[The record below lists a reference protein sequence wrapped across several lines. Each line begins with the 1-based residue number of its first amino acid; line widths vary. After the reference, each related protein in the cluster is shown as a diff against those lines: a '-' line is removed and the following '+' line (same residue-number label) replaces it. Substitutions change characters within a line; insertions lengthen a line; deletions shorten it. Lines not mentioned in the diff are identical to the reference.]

1 MAFKITKWEFSDDI
15 EVDTPIPEGLRA
27 VHIDNAY
34 YDPEKYTYVME
45 LTDLELFESFK
56 LTYWLYSA
64 NQKTGKLEKS
74 KTTVGT
80 LNSLGKA
87 IFGPDM
93 NVGVPAPA
101 DVCGAVVIAEIKNKT
116 SETSGRTYPRC
127 YHFMPANASMKGYSE
142 IEQYYTA

>member
-1 MAFKITKWEFSDDI
+1 MAFKITKWEFSDDV
-15 EVDTPIPEGLRA
+15 ETDTPIPEGLRA
-27 VHIDNAY
+27 VHIDNAF
-34 YDPEKYTYVME
+34 YDPEKYTYNME
-45 LTDLELFESFK
+45 LTDLELFETFK

-93 NVGVPAPA
+93 QVGVPAPA
-101 DVCGAVVIAEIKNKT
+101 DICGAVVSAAIKHKT
-116 SETSGRTYPRC
+116 SETSGRT
-127 YHFMPANASMKGYSE
+127 
-142 IEQYYTA
+142 

>member
-1 MAFKITKWEFSDDI
+1 MAFKIPTREFSDDA
-15 EVDTPIPEGLRA
+15 DTDPPIPEGLRA
-27 VHIDNAY
+27 VHIDNAF
-34 YDPEKYTYVME
+34 YDPEKYTYNME
-45 LTDLELFESFK
+45 LTDLELFETFK

-93 NVGVPAPA
+93 QVGVPAPA
-101 DVCGAVVIAEIKNKT
+101 DICGAVVIAEIRNKT
-116 SETSGRTYPRC
+116 SGTSGRTYPRC
-127 YHFMPANASMKGYSE
+127 YHFMPANTSMKGYSE

>member
-1 MAFKITKWEFSDDI
+1 MAFQITEWEFSDDV
-15 EVDTPIPEGLRA
+15 ETDTPIPDGVRA
-27 VHIDNAY
+27 AHIDNAF
-34 YDPEKYTYVME
+34 YDPAKYTYNME
-45 LTDLELFESFK
+45 LTDLELFGTCK
-56 LTYWLYSA
+56 LTYWRYSA

-93 NVGVPAPA
+93 QVGVPAPA
-101 DVCGAVVIAEIKNKT
+101 DICGAVVIADIKNKT

-127 YHFMPANASMKGYSE
+127 YHFMPANTSMKGYSE